1 MKDRPR
7 GKGLWALT
15 DRDLAA
21 GRWVSKTS
29 DSCDLARGDLNL
41 DGCVDSGDLGL
52 LIALW
57 GFTDPPFGDLNGDGI
72 ISAADLGLLI
82 GNWAPCP

>member
-21 GRWVSKTS
+21 GRWVSTTS
-29 DSCDLARGDLNL
+29 LGCPCGLEIDPDEPHVPDVKIGDTHRSRPRSRSVGVH
-41 DGCVDSGDLGL
+41 DFS
-52 LIALW
+52 
-57 GFTDPPFGDLNGDGI
+57 
-72 ISAADLGLLI
+72 
-82 GNWAPCP
+82 